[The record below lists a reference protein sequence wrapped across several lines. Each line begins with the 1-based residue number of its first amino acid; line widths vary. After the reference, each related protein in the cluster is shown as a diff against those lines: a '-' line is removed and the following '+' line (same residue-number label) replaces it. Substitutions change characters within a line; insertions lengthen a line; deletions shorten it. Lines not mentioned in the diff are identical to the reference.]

1 MLSNYIMAGTR
12 FRNLSPIVK
21 YLIGFV
27 CIAVI
32 IGFALHFSS
41 IGNSAAVAGV
51 SAGEGGGGGDDP
63 GVVAISQLTD
73 LWIKE
78 VTVAHNPQ
86 AIARLFCPDGN
97 LVGTVSQVKRTGTDI
112 EKYFDYFANLP
123 GIKVVAKEYKIS
135 PVEDNVYVNTAF
147 ITWQWD
153 GLDKPITAR
162 MTFLYRDNCI
172 FQLHSS
178 ALPELNQDLLDV
190 SNVT

>member
-1 MLSNYIMAGTR
+1 MKGTR
-12 FRNLSPIVK
+12 FRSLSPVAK

-27 CIAVI
+27 CVAIV

-41 IGNSAAVAGV
+41 A
-51 SAGEGGGGGDDP
+51 GGGAGAGAGGAGAGASSNDP
-63 GVVAISQLTD
+63 GIVAISQLTD

-112 EKYFDYFANLP
+112 ERYFDYFANLP

-135 PVEDNVYVNTAF
+135 PVENNVYVNTAF

-178 ALPELNQDLLDV
+178 ALPELNEDLLDV
-190 SNVT
+190 TGTS